1 MPTLSTFEEFEKS
14 NPLARY
20 SFYAN
25 GRVQVLLKLS
35 IEILQ
40 QLDAAYHHN
49 AISHEHISRAEELSW
64 LWILG
69 SYEVVRT
76 MCQANACF
84 SDRLNSAL
92 KKLKFELSQVR
103 MPAAKMEA
111 KGQRLPITSNRS
123 ATGLQ
128 PSDRDLLVG
137 DPSYPRRLRSLLDHF
152 YAVFTQL
159 DSSDILATHE
169 SIYS

>member
-1 MPTLSTFEEFEKS
+1 
-14 NPLARY
+14 
-20 SFYAN
+20 
-25 GRVQVLLKLS
+25 
-35 IEILQ
+35 
-40 QLDAAYHHN
+40 
-49 AISHEHISRAEELSW
+49 
-64 LWILG
+64 
-69 SYEVVRT
+69 
-76 MCQANACF
+76 
-84 SDRLNSAL
+84 
-92 KKLKFELSQVR
+92 